1 MAKEK
6 GGFAALIFLVC
17 FVGLSPGGGMMV
29 CAAQGNDN
37 SGTTWC
43 IVKPST
49 SEVELENIIQFCCSE
64 GGVDC
69 SLIQPGGTCYFPQ
82 NKISYASVV
91 MNSYYNIHGKTPNN
105 CYFGGSGL
113 TVSTDPC
120 KSSSSS

>member
-1 MAKEK
+1 MANEK

-17 FVGLSPGGGMMV
+17 FVGLSPGACG
-29 CAAQGNDN
+29 AAQGNDN
-37 SGTTWC
+37 SGKTWC

-69 SLIQPGGTCYFPQ
+69 SLIQPGGNCYLPR
-82 NKISYASVV
+82 NNISYASVV
-91 MNSYYNIHGKTPNN
+91 MNIYYNIHGKTPSN

-113 TVSTDPC
+113 TLTTDPSTGNC
-120 KSSSSS
+120 IYQA